1 MADQFRLQWPV
12 EEHRVNQYFGENPA
26 TYAPFGLP
34 GHEGLDLWAPTGAN
48 VYAAADGTVTEADHP
63 DNHPYGLHVRLVHQV
78 SGMTFRTVY
87 AHLEQTFVTVGQQVK
102 AGDRLGLADSTGN
115 AFGSHL
121 HLTLKLDGA
130 QTPGYPAGIIDP
142 WPYFQGVTL
151 PTTSTPTTMP
161 SSTPASTPSG
171 LTITTTDQLNLR
183 AAPSSDAAVLA
194 TLPANTALQ
203 VLDEANASLGKIGR
217 FGQWIKV
224 QTSGNQQGYVAAWY
238 VQANAQ
244 AAPAANIIAYT
255 DDQLNLRSAPST
267 AGGILKILAEGEA
280 LTILES
286 IDAARSKIGLAGQ
299 WLNVQTTTNQVGYVS
314 AQYVHLTGQAPA
326 VTTLTIYATDILNVR
341 IQPAVTANSLTIVSA
356 GELLTVVGDTTNAQA
371 EIGQANQWVNVKTRT
386 GFIGFV
392 DATKVSLTPKFTT
405 PPAAVQTLVVYPT
418 DGVNI
423 RAQASTNSP
432 IAGTAL
438 QNSALT
444 VIESDP
450 NAAKAKIGQ
459 QGQWVFVR
467 TTTGISGWV
476 AAWFLA
482 LTQS

>member
-12 EEHRVNQYFGENPA
+12 DEHRVNQYFGENPD
-26 TYAPFGLP
+26 TYKPFGLP
-34 GHEGLDLWAPTGAN
+34 GHEGLDLWAPTSTN

-63 DNHPYGLHVRLVHQV
+63 DNHPYGLQVRLVHQV
-78 SGMTFRTVY
+78 NGMTFRTVY
-87 AHLEQTFVTVGQQVK
+87 AHLDQALVTVGQLVK
-102 AGDRLGLADSTGN
+102 AGDKIGLADSTGN

-151 PTTSTPTTMP
+151 P
-161 SSTPASTPSG
+161 SSTPATTPSG
-171 LTITTTDQLNLR
+171 LKITTTDQLNLR
-183 AAPSSDAAVLA
+183 AAPSSDGAVLM
-194 TLPANTALQ
+194 TLQANTSLS
-203 VLDEANASLGKIGR
+203 VLEDANGALGKIGR
-217 FGQWIKV
+217 YGQWIKV
-224 QTSGNQQGYVAAWY
+224 QTPNNQQGYVAAWY
-238 VQANAQ
+238 VQADAL
-244 AAPAANIIAYT
+244 AAPVSNIIAYT
-255 DDQLNLRSAPST
+255 DDQLNLRSAAST
-267 AGGILKILAEGEA
+267 TGSVLKILAEGEA
-280 LTILES
+280 LTLLES
-286 IDAARSKIGLAGQ
+286 IDVARSKIGLAGQ
-299 WLNVQTTTNQVGYVS
+299 WLNVRTTTNQVGYVS

-326 VTTLTIYATDILNVR
+326 VTTLTMYATDIVNVR
-341 IQPAVTANSLTIVSA
+341 IQPNAAANSVTIVST
-356 GELLTVVGDTTNAQA
+356 GEGLTVVGDTTNAQA
-371 EIGQANQWVNVKTRT
+371 EIGQANQWVNVKTSA

-405 PPAAVQTLVVYPT
+405 PTTNVQTLIVYPT
-418 DGVNI
+418 DAVNV

-444 VIESDP
+444 VVESDP
-450 NAAKAKIGQ
+450 NAARAKIGQ

-476 AAWFLA
+476 AAWFLS

>member
-34 GHEGLDLWAPTGAN
+34 GHEGLDLWAPTGAT

-63 DNHPYGLHVRLVHQV
+63 DNHPYGLQVRLVHQV

-130 QTPGYPAGIIDP
+130 KTPGYPAGIIDP

-151 PTTSTPTTMP
+151 PATSTPTTTP
-161 SSTPASTPSG
+161 SSTPVSTPSG

-194 TLPANTALQ
+194 TLPANTALP

-267 AGGILKILAEGEA
+267 AGSILKILAEGEA

-286 IDAARSKIGLAGQ
+286 IDAARSKIGL
-299 WLNVQTTTNQVGYVS
+299 T
-314 AQYVHLTGQAPA
+314 
-326 VTTLTIYATDILNVR
+326 
-341 IQPAVTANSLTIVSA
+341 
-356 GELLTVVGDTTNAQA
+356 
-371 EIGQANQWVNVKTRT
+371 
-386 GFIGFV
+386 
-392 DATKVSLTPKFTT
+392 
-405 PPAAVQTLVVYPT
+405 
-418 DGVNI
+418 
-423 RAQASTNSP
+423 
-432 IAGTAL
+432 
-438 QNSALT
+438 
-444 VIESDP
+444 
-450 NAAKAKIGQ
+450 
-459 QGQWVFVR
+459 
-467 TTTGISGWV
+467 
-476 AAWFLA
+476 
-482 LTQS
+482 

>member
-12 EEHRVNQYFGENPA
+12 DDHRVNQYFGENPD
-26 TYAPFGLP
+26 TYKPFGLP
-34 GHEGLDLWAPTGAN
+34 GHEGLDLWAPSRAN
-48 VYAAADGTVTEADHP
+48 VYAAADGEVTEAEHP
-63 DNHPYGLHVRLVHQV
+63 DNHPYGLQVRLVHNV

-87 AHLEQTFVTVGQQVK
+87 AHLEQVVVQVGQVVK
-102 AGDRLGLADSTGN
+102 AGDKLGLADSTGN
-115 AFGSHL
+115 SFGSHL

-151 PTTSTPTTMP
+151 PTTTPTATG
-161 SSTPASTPSG
+161 G
-171 LTITTTDQLNLR
+171 LKITTTDQLNLR
-183 AAPSSDAAVLA
+183 AAPSSDGTVLT
-194 TLPANTALQ
+194 TLQ
-203 VLDEANASLGKIGR
+203 ANASLSVLEDANGALGKIGR

-224 QTSGNQQGYVAAWY
+224 QTTSNQQGYVAAWY
-238 VQANAQ
+238 VRADAQ
-244 AAPAANIIAYT
+244 AAPASNIIAYT
-255 DDQLNLRSAPST
+255 DDQLNLRSAP
-267 AGGILKILAEGEA
+267 GGSVLKILAEGEA
-280 LTILES
+280 LTLLES

-299 WLNVQTTTNQVGYVS
+299 WLNVRTAQNQVGYVS

-326 VTTLTIYATDILNVR
+326 ATTLTIYATDIINVH
-341 IQPAVTANSLTIVSA
+341 IQPSVTANSLTIISA
-356 GELLTVVGDTTNAQA
+356 GELLTVVGDTTNARA
-371 EIGQANQWVNVKTRT
+371 EIGQANKWVNVKTRA

-392 DATKVSLTPKFTT
+392 DATKVSLTPKFSAPPTT
-405 PPAAVQTLVVYPT
+405 VQTLVVYPI
-418 DGVNI
+418 DGVNV

-432 IAGTAL
+432 IAGTAVK
-438 QNSALT
+438 NSALT

-467 TTTGISGWV
+467 TTTGVSGWV
-476 AAWFLA
+476 AAWFLS

>member
-12 EEHRVNQYFGENPA
+12 DEHRVNQYFGENPD
-26 TYAPFGLP
+26 TYKPFGLP

-63 DNHPYGLHVRLVHQV
+63 DNHPYGLQVRLVHQV
-78 SGMTFRTVY
+78 GGMTFRTVY
-87 AHLEQTFVTVGQQVK
+87 AHLEQALVTVGQQVK
-102 AGDRLGLADSTGN
+102 AGDKIGLADSTGN

-151 PTTSTPTTMP
+151 PTTTPSTPN
-161 SSTPASTPSG
+161 G
-171 LTITTTDQLNLR
+171 LKITTTDQLNLR
-183 AAPSSDAAVLA
+183 AAPSSDAAVLE
-194 TLPANTALQ
+194 TLQTNTSLSVLEDANGA
-203 VLDEANASLGKIGR
+203 LGKIGR
-217 FGQWIKV
+217 FGLWIKV
-224 QTSGNQQGYVAAWY
+224 QAPDNQQGYVAAWY
-238 VQANAQ
+238 IQADAQ
-244 AAPAANIIAYT
+244 AAPASNIIAYT

-267 AGGILKILAEGEA
+267 AGSIIRILAEGEA

-299 WLNVQTTTNQVGYVS
+299 WLNVRTTTNQVGYVS

-326 VTTLTIYATDILNVR
+326 ATTLTIYATDIVNVR
-341 IQPAVTANSLTIVSA
+341 IQPAATANSLTIISA
-356 GELLTVVGDTTNAQA
+356 GEPLTVVGDTTNATA
-371 EIGQANQWVNVKTRT
+371 KIGQANQWVNIKTRA
-386 GFIGFV
+386 GFTGFV
-392 DATKVSLTPKFTT
+392 DAAKVSLTPKFTT
-405 PPAAVQTLVVYPT
+405 PPTAVQTLVVYPT
-418 DGVNI
+418 DGVNV

-476 AAWFLA
+476 AAWLLS